1 MAVNRAV
8 RRKFTAQ
15 LYENFVKRE
24 KAPGVGFEPTPP

>member
-8 RRKFTAQ
+8 RRKFTAP
-15 LYENFVKRE
+15 LYKSFVKRG